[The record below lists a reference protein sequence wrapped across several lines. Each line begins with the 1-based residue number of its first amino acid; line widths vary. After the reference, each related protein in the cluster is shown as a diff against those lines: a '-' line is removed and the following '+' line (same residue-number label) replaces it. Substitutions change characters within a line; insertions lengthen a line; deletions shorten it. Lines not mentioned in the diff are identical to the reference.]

1 MGSIWASS
9 SPSPRQMPARDP
21 GRSARHVLRGVTV
34 DVGLYT
40 TDVLE
45 VTAGSEI
52 PVNIRGGK
60 DTSDIFWVSLKRFLY
75 KLNDAFYIKEF

>member
-1 MGSIWASS
+1 M
-9 SPSPRQMPARDP
+9 
-21 GRSARHVLRGVTV
+21 V

-40 TDVLE
+40 TDGLE

-60 DTSDIFWVSLKRFLY
+60 DTSEIFWVSLSISCLHFLF
-75 KLNDAFYIKEF
+75 LLFLFHSLAAYI